1 MTGPIRVG
9 LDVGGTKTDAVASDD
24 DGRVSTAHDIPTER
38 ATHG

>member
-9 LDVGGTKTDAVASDD
+9 LDVGGATTDAVAGADD
-24 DGRVSTAHDIPTER
+24 RRVSTARDTPTER

>member
-9 LDVGGTKTDAVASDD
+9 LDVGGTTTDAVAD
-24 DGRVSTAHDIPTER
+24 DGRVSTARDTPTER